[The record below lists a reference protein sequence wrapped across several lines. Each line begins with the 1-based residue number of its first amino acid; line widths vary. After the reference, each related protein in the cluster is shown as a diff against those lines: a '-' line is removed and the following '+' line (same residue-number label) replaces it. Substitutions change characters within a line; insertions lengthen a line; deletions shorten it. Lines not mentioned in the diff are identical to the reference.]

1 MEKKLT
7 NNTFKLI
14 YFSANL
20 NPFTFLSDLGK
31 KNRERNYLGTKLAG
45 AFV

>member
-1 MEKKLT
+1 MEKNLT

-31 KNRERNYLGTKLAG
+31 KIEKETTSALN
-45 AFV
+45 